1 MRSLLRG
8 LLTPHVT
15 HWLLGAALQHGG
27 VIDRG
32 REGSKAHC
40 ELSFEGHFLCACQ
53 PDIKLSSQKD
63 SFCSHGDSLSIAFF
77 PNFKWKVLPGIGGVP
92 L

>member
-15 HWLLGAALQHGG
+15 HWLLGASLQHGG
-27 VIDRG
+27 VTDGGRG
-32 REGSKAHC
+32 GGSKAHC

-53 PDIKLSSQKD
+53 PDIKLSLQKD
-63 SFCSHGDSLSIAFF
+63 S
-77 PNFKWKVLPGIGGVP
+77 
-92 L
+92 